1 MELKQLLYE
10 CGHKKLPTQ
19 WQEIHMLLFA
29 LCETIDKRGGR
40 GIGNGTY
47 RRVSLFSHT
56 GVPLVNLLFETI
68 TWLKF
73 LKIPKWFRNA
83 TAWSRTPKT
92 ILIKHGCHMPPYQA
106 KITYIPIVKFGIP
119 LVSVQLEFSTI

>member
-1 MELKQLLYE
+1 MCY
-10 CGHKKLPTQ
+10 
-19 WQEIHMLLFA
+19 I
-29 LCETIDKRGGR
+29 IDKRGGKR
-40 GIGNGTY
+40 DRKRHL

-106 KITYIPIVKFGIP
+106 KITYIPIVKFGVP
-119 LVSVQLEFSTI
+119 LVSVQLKFSTI

>member
-1 MELKQLLYE
+1 MEGYKVFMYII
-10 CGHKKLPTQ
+10 KVTY
-19 WQEIHMLLFA
+19 
-29 LCETIDKRGGR
+29 TIDKRGGR

-56 GVPLVNLLFETI
+56 GVPLVDLLFETI

-73 LKIPKWFRNA
+73 LKIPRWFRNA

-92 ILIKHGCHMPPYQA
+92 ILIKRGCHMPPYQA
-106 KITYIPIVKFGIP
+106 KITYIPIVKFGVP